1 MPFRL
6 AVPESVRDAM
16 VAQALAEQPDEC
28 CGLLAGV
35 LEAPAEGGVPVGR
48 VVARF
53 PLVNA
58 LASPRRYAADPR
70 SLLDAHKAMRNAG
83 WEVLAIYHSHPTS
96 EPVPSVTDLRDNGY
110 EDSVVHLI
118 ISLATSPPT
127 VRGWR
132 LLPTSYREEVWDLV
146 RGGSAEG

>member
-35 LEAPAEGGVPVGR
+35 LEVPVDGAVPVGR

-58 LASPRRYAADPR
+58 LASPRRYTADPR
-70 SLLDAHKAMRNAG
+70 GLLDAHKSMRNAG
-83 WEVLAIYHSHPTS
+83 WELLAIYHSHPTS
-96 EPVPSVTDLRDNGY
+96 APVPSVTDLQENSY
-110 EDSVVHLI
+110 EDAVVHLI
-118 ISLATSPPT
+118 ISLTTSPPT

-132 LLPTSYREEVWDLV
+132 LTTTDYREEAWDV
-146 RGGSAEG
+146 IVG